1 MIGIPTMPKY
11 VKPAIVTLTS
21 TANSGSTSGETDD
34 LHPIDP
40 VDSGFVGFDPISF
53 HGLMDSWIEKDIDM
67 NKDHARR
74 VKPHIHLQYEMLNN
88 DVHQS
93 IFLVMLRLPTSLKP
107 KRCPGVKDCG
117 ACAVERIWNGQ
128 NLTDL
133 GANRVTDSKS
143 AELEAFRKKDW
154 GSSMSVALNLF
165 LADNGLHLRVPCYC
179 SIGACIWRW
188 DPLKQVHFHSSPF
201 SSHPCAV
208 LCVRFWCR
216 FLLFVKGNVQL
227 QL

>member
-1 MIGIPTMPKY
+1 MPKY

-74 VKPHIHLQYEMLNN
+74 VQPHIHLQYEMLNN

-117 ACAVERIWNGQ
+117 ACAVERI
-128 NLTDL
+128 
-133 GANRVTDSKS
+133 
-143 AELEAFRKKDW
+143 
-154 GSSMSVALNLF
+154 
-165 LADNGLHLRVPCYC
+165 
-179 SIGACIWRW
+179 
-188 DPLKQVHFHSSPF
+188 
-201 SSHPCAV
+201 
-208 LCVRFWCR
+208 
-216 FLLFVKGNVQL
+216 
-227 QL
+227 